1 MINARAESYDKRER
15 VCYNFYRK
23 GPNSASD
30 VIEGDEQRMSWQI
43 TEQNALFAISI
54 LAFAWSGYQR
64 GWKRETVSLLFIVL
78 GLIFLLLNGGTYL
91 ARLLYQ
97 LLLNMTLTDKE
108 LMTSHQ
114 RFVLITTIFAFA
126 IIIVLGY
133 VIGRRAFPKAVGP
146 DRVLGIIP
154 GIITGALVAAYLT
167 YYIIPSTQTTVI
179 SAGTFYTNI
188 IPNLMANFTV
198 VVIFLLALVVIFIG
212 LAATRPK
219 KSGAPEK
226 K

>member
-1 MINARAESYDKRER
+1 MA
-15 VCYNFYRK
+15 
-23 GPNSASD
+23 
-30 VIEGDEQRMSWQI
+30 WQI

-54 LAFAWSGYQR
+54 LAFAWSGYRR

-78 GLIFLLLNGGTYL
+78 GIVFLLMNGGAYL

-97 LLLNMTLTDKE
+97 LLLNVTLTE
-108 LMTSHQ
+108 QQLMTSHQ

-154 GIITGALVAAYLT
+154 GIITGALVAAYVT
-167 YYIIPSTQTTVI
+167 YYRIPSTQTTVI
-179 SAGTFYTNI
+179 SAGTLNTDI
-188 IPNLMANFTV
+188 IPNLVANFTV
-198 VVIFLLALVVIFIG
+198 VVIFVLALVVIFIG
-212 LAATRPK
+212 LVATRPK
-219 KSGAPEK
+219 KSGAKESGGGGTHK
-226 K
+226 HTIS

>member
-1 MINARAESYDKRER
+1 MA
-15 VCYNFYRK
+15 
-23 GPNSASD
+23 
-30 VIEGDEQRMSWQI
+30 WQI

-78 GLIFLLLNGGTYL
+78 GLIFLLMNGGTYL

-114 RFVLITTIFAFA
+114 RFVQITTIFAFA

-133 VIGRRAFPKAVGP
+133 VIGRRVFPKAVGP

-179 SAGTFYTNI
+179 SAGTVFLNI
-188 IPNLMANFTV
+188 IPNLVANFTV
-198 VVIFLLALVVIFIG
+198 VVIFVLALVVIFIG
-212 LAATRPK
+212 LVATRPK
-219 KSGAPEK
+219 KSAAKDSGGGGTHK
-226 K
+226 HTIS